1 MFHVDCCYYQVIFVE
16 GKKFVFGFLLRIY
29 WKYKKMQNEF

>member
-1 MFHVDCCYYQVIFVE
+1 MLTLVINQVIFVE